1 MDMLLGHSMSI
12 ILKVPW
18 LSLLLQRL
26 KIVLPSC
33 RCVRVQS
40 IFPFLLSVS
49 VKSNSKFRSLYLKQS
64 GNYSLKTPSHDNVL
78 QIHPGALNH
87 GGYPLVSCCIA
98 AAKHAKVWPPYP
110 ISLHFFIVLN
120 LLKKFFLSKH
130 AHTHLLGIL
139 LHVTCFDREPPPSN
153 RGW

>member
-33 RCVRVQS
+33 RCVHVQS

-49 VKSNSKFRSLYLKQS
+49 EIKLQIQKSVLETEWKL
-64 GNYSLKTPSHDNVL
+64 YSLKTPSHDNVL

-120 LLKKFFLSKH
+120 LLKKFFLSEH
-130 AHTHLLGIL
+130 AHIHTPVRNFIACRLL
-139 LHVTCFDREPPPSN
+139 
-153 RGW
+153 

>member
-1 MDMLLGHSMSI
+1 MLLGHSMSI

-33 RCVRVQS
+33 RCVCMQS
-40 IFPFLLSVS
+40 IFPFFTVS
-49 VKSNSKFRSLYLKQS
+49 VYEIKLQIQKSVLETEWKL
-64 GNYSLKTPSHDNVL
+64 YSLKTPSHDNVL

-98 AAKHAKVWPPYP
+98 AAKHAKVWLPYP
-110 ISLHFFIVLN
+110 ISLHFFIVSN
-120 LLKKFFLSKH
+120 LLEKFFLSKH
-130 AHTHLLGIL
+130 AHIH
-139 LHVTCFDREPPPSN
+139 TC
-153 RGW
+153 

>member
-1 MDMLLGHSMSI
+1 MLLGRSMSI

-18 LSLLLQRL
+18 LLLLLQRL

-33 RCVRVQS
+33 RCVHVQS
-40 IFPFLLSVS
+40 IFPFFTVS
-49 VKSNSKFRSLYLKQS
+49 VCEIKLQIQKSVLETEWKL
-64 GNYSLKTPSHDNVL
+64 YSLKTPSHDNVL

-110 ISLHFFIVLN
+110 ISLHFFIV
-120 LLKKFFLSKH
+120 S
-130 AHTHLLGIL
+130 
-139 LHVTCFDREPPPSN
+139 S
-153 RGW
+153 